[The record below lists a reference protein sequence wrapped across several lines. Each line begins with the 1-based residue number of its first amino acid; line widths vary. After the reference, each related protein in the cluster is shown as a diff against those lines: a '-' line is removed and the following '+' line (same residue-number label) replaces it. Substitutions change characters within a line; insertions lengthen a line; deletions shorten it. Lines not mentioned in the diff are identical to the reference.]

1 LVSLG
6 KTNSFI
12 VVKEADA
19 VFASINSIYFTLS
32 SKVQLSSL
40 QQD

>member
-12 VVKEADA
+12 TVSECDEFLAEVVEGIGIKIME
-19 VFASINSIYFTLS
+19 
-32 SKVQLSSL
+32 
-40 QQD
+40 